1 MGVAVGG
8 EVLPPAE
15 AAAAGLALQGRG
27 RGRGA
32 GGGGLV
38 LLRLVAEEVLAGGE
52 ACAGLSIFGS
62 EILQL
67 FRYLLKKRI
76 ITYDGIVA
84 GKTARMKWTE

>member
-8 EVLPPAE
+8 EVLPTAE
-15 AAAAGLALQGRG
+15 AAAAGLALKG

-32 GGGGLV
+32 GGGLV
-38 LLRLVAEEVLAGGE
+38 LLRLVAEEVLTSGE
-52 ACAGLSIFGS
+52 SCACLSILGS

-67 FRYLLKKRI
+67 FRYLFKKSM
-76 ITYDGIVA
+76 TYDVA